1 MNKTIIFDLDGTLCD
16 TIADIV
22 NCVNLTRNY
31 FNLPSLPANLIES
44 YVGDGAKSLI
54 KKAIFNT
61 NVSVEDAFPKMIEFY
76 HTHPADFVTVYPQ
89 VKTGLA
95 KLKSKGFNLAVVT
108 NKLGNVA
115 RQILVVTEL
124 ALYIDDCI
132 GDNDNFKLKPNPEAI
147 NYLLKKY
154 HTSPENAWILGDN
167 HTDMNSA
174 TNANIKGAFATWGYG
189 SLKDSF
195 CDIKSTAF
203 TPSLLAISKIVSFS
217 FVI

>member
-1 MNKTIIFDLDGTLCD
+1 MTMNKTIIFDLDGTLCD

-115 RQILVVTEL
+115 REILVVTEL
-124 ALYIDDCI
+124 AQYIDDCI

-147 NYLLKKY
+147 NYLLEKY

-195 CDIKSTAF
+195 CDIK
-203 TPSLLAISKIVSFS
+203 VDSFEE
-217 FVI
+217 FVNSILETN